1 MFLMVST
8 QQKPTHAQIVSSV
21 RMVCRFLMVST
32 QQKPTHAQIVSSV
45 RMVCRYIGVLEHES
59 LKNCL

>member
-1 MFLMVST
+1 
-8 QQKPTHAQIVSSV
+8 
-21 RMVCRFLMVST
+21 MVST